1 MLMHP
6 IFFLWFFISVTL
18 SHPFMKGNPA
28 TTRSK
33 SHPLNSASHPL
44 NSASHPLNSANRIPL
59 NSKPKLCVNCKH
71 FIADPNNPNHP
82 IYGKCKFFPIDNKY
96 LNDIDYLVSGI
107 KKNVAPEYQY
117 CSILRKNEALCG
129 ISGKMHK
136 RKYIKKAQNSTV
148 GATVVAG
155 PGKQMNGNTTVQPRF
170 NGTKTQSQSQYY
182 SASSQVNPIQLDY
195 SSLRPVSLL
204 KSIL

>member
-1 MLMHP
+1 MLMNN
-6 IFFLWFFISVTL
+6 IFLLWIFISATL
-18 SHPFMKGNPA
+18 SHPFMKGNHA
-28 TTRSK
+28 TSRSK
-33 SHPLNSASHPL
+33 SHQLNSANSIPLNSASY
-44 NSASHPLNSANRIPL
+44 PL
-59 NSKPKLCVNCKH
+59 NSKSKLCVNCKH
-71 FIADPNNPNHP
+71 FIGDPNNL
-82 IYGKCKFFPIDNKY
+82 IYGKCRLFPIDNKY
-96 LNDIDYLVSGI
+96 INDMGYLVTGI
-107 KKNVAPEYQY
+107 KKNVTPEYSY
-117 CSILRKNEALCG
+117 CCILRNDEDLCG

-136 RKYIKKAQNSTV
+136 RKYIKKARNSTT
-148 GATVVAG
+148 TVVAG